1 MLSSNPRRDHHA
13 FILFVFVLAA
23 MLLAPLPALSR
34 LAMAAQDKVPTFEH
48 ADTNSDGYIDILEA
62 KRFPTVRSN
71 FGRADFNGDNRID
84 KVEFARAF

>member
-1 MLSSNPRRDHHA
+1 MLSSNARRDHHA

-34 LAMAAQDKVPTFEH
+34 LAVAAKNQVPTFER
-48 ADTNSDGYIDILEA
+48 ADLNSDGYIDILEA
-62 KRFPTVRSN
+62 KHFPAVRAG
-71 FGRADFNGDNRID
+71 FGRADSNGDNRVD